1 MESNKDKLV
10 LNTVGWKRVKHFSG
24 RAVMSLG
31 IAQVVFGLLVIGA
44 QIVILALYNIFF
56 NSISQGIWCGGAF
69 IFCGAFAIVAGKRR
83 TLPWVIVHLVFCILV
98 CFFCAAVMGL
108 SALNAAYEFGSPYR
122 YIYPC
127 SHSTDGTGS
136 YYPGNYYPP
145 GHGDDGLEHTGPVG
159 TSYGSGNYYSGGY
172 GTGGDDYWN
181 AYYQM
186 PPQPCY
192 GKYVLDTMWVVQF
205 SMNLLMMLLGLVY
218 TVVVIVSATL
228 SCAPLCCN
236 PEDNEEYKKQTCM
249 KEPLAENSSRNQ
261 NAYLSFPEQAP
272 AYMEHEKLDLSNDP
286 VHI

>member
-1 MESNKDKLV
+1 MEPNKDKLV

-98 CFFCAAVMGL
+98 CIFCAAVMGL
-108 SALNAAYEFGSPYR
+108 SALNAAYEFGSPYH
-122 YIYPC
+122 YVYPC
-127 SHSTDGTGS
+127 TGSTGGTGG
-136 YYPGNYYPP
+136 YYPG
-145 GHGDDGLEHTGPVG
+145 T
-159 TSYGSGNYYSGGY
+159 YGSGNYYSGGY
-172 GTGGDDYWN
+172 GMGVDDYWN
-181 AYYQM
+181 SYYN
-186 PPQPCY
+186 PPQPPCY

-205 SMNLLMMLLGLVY
+205 SMNLLMILLGLVY

-236 PEDNEEYKKQTCM
+236 PEDNEEYKKETCM
-249 KEPLAENSSRNQ
+249 KEDLSGNTAVNL
-261 NAYLSFPEQAP
+261 NAYLAFPEQAP
-272 AYMEHEKLDLSNDP
+272 AYVEHVKLDTPSDP
-286 VHI
+286 IHI